1 MTKATSLKRKDLVE
15 GSPYAANKM
24 ARMTASRKSTQSIR
38 RIVKKTLT
46 QVAEKKEADNSVSG
60 FQMYNAGG
68 LPNTTG
74 SLMFLCNSVAEGT
87 DWNQRVGLS
96 IRHSYIQLSV
106 SIVQTAGQDWGYYA
120 IVLDRQPQGSLPVGS
135 DIFDNANTPYNNLG
149 YACRNTHLYP
159 DRFQVIMHQDF
170 KIGANAGGSEPWF
183 MKHYV
188 DLSKL
193 KGRDAESRFSSTGS
207 TIANINEGALYCFV
221 SSGCNNN
228 AGGAS
233 TVNVFTRYRFTDV

>member
-1 MTKATSLKRKDLVE
+1 MTGKTLKRKLTDVSQVY
-15 GSPYAANKM
+15 GAKRSK
-24 ARMTASRKSTQSIR
+24 TAFKRTQSIR
-38 RIVKKTLT
+38 QIVKKTLT
-46 QVAEKKEADNSVSG
+46 SVAEKKEADNSVSG
-60 FQMYNAGG
+60 FQLFNAGG

-96 IRHSYIQLSV
+96 IRHSYIQLAV
-106 SIVQTAGQDWGYYA
+106 SIVNTAGQDWGYYC
-120 IVLDRQPQGSLPVGS
+120 IVYDRQPQGSLPVGS

-170 KIGANAGGSEPWF
+170 RIGANNGGSEPWF

-188 DLSKL
+188 DLSKQ
-193 KGRDAESRFSSTGS
+193 KGRDAESRYSSTGS
-207 TIANINEGALYCFV
+207 TIANINEGALYFFV
-221 SSGCNNN
+221 GSGCNNN